1 MNQNIHFQLDPV
13 PVFQTIICKVKY
25 QKILMKSF
33 KERKVDE
40 GLSIIVNMMINNLAE
55 ILAEKFNNRLFNT
68 LDIIYRN
75 IIPNNV
81 IAIVVQKICYVIY

>member
-1 MNQNIHFQLDPV
+1 
-13 PVFQTIICKVKY
+13 
-25 QKILMKSF
+25 
-33 KERKVDE
+33 
-40 GLSIIVNMMINNLAE
+40 MINNLAK

-81 IAIVVQKICYVIY
+81 IAIVVQKISYVIY